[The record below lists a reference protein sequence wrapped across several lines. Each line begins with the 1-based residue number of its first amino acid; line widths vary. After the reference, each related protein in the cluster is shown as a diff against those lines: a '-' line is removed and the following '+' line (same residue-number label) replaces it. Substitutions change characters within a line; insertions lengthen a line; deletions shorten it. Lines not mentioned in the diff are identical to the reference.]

1 MALEDIKEGIKNKK
15 HQLYL
20 DRECKKAQKRYKA
33 YFLDE
38 ETTKT
43 VEITNKNG
51 EKEQVTLYQ
60 LCSAHDMFLPKE
72 MDIFGCENFSD
83 QQVAKPK
90 DAVAWV
96 DKKTYEK
103 LQSVNTSYLTKY
115 QIKDVDGTLVTHEGT
130 RKPTIYGQ
138 KEGEYPT
145 IINSEINSGIITGN
159 AYVENSSLHTA
170 VLNESVKVKDSNVV
184 CSKVL
189 NNAEVTNGCVLAHSV
204 VAENGKCDK
213 SRIEWSEVRDNAS
226 LKDSQCHDNTFIEG
240 VKVKNSCIFP
250 MKIAERETFGGNGT
264 FEGINRTRV
273 RPVID
278 GPGVDPE
285 EMAKQGLKP
294 YEFDGKK
301 IYVSDDDMW
310 FHYYK
315 IYGGSGI
322 KNMTIRAEDIFNGEN
337 CKYVLED
344 IYLRVA
350 EGDAQLQDLQDT
362 EKVSAERAEIHKKRM
377 QVFED
382 LAEARKQYGNDREL
396 LMQKEQELM
405 AKYAEYD
412 EEYQSKSKEFDEIFV
427 KRGERMEAWNRDVN
441 KNEEVAR
448 EEFKTNHPKPS
459 PENPDRK
466 KYDEPTSGSVKV
478 DDAMNF

>member
-1 MALEDIKEGIKNKK
+1 MALEDIKEGIRNKK

-51 EKEQVTLYQ
+51 EKEQITLYQ

-103 LQSVNTSYLTKY
+103 LQNVNTSYLTKY
-115 QIKDVDGTLVTHEGT
+115 QIKDVDGTSVTHEGT

-170 VLNESVKVKDSNVV
+170 VLNESAKVKDSNVV

-189 NNAEVTNGCVLAHSV
+189 NSAEVTNGCVLAHSV

-213 SRIEWSEVRDNAS
+213 SRVEWSEVRDNAS
-226 LKDSQCHDNTFIEG
+226 LDNSQCGFSTFIEG
-240 VKVKNSCIFP
+240 VKIRNSYI
-250 MKIAERETFGGNGT
+250 MEMEIAEREAYGGNGT

-310 FHYYK
+310 LHYHLIYK
-315 IYGGSGI
+315 GSGI

-350 EGDAQLQDLQDT
+350 EGDAQLQDLQDM
-362 EKVSAERAEIHKKRM
+362 EKASAEKAEIHKKRM

-382 LAEARKQYGNDREL
+382 LAEARKQYGKDEKL
-396 LMQKEQELM
+396 LRQKEQELM
-405 AKYAEYD
+405 IKYAEY
-412 EEYQSKSKEFDEIFV
+412 EEAYHSKSQEFDKAASGID
-427 KRGERMEAWNRDVN
+427 ERKVDFN
-441 KNEEVAR
+441 KNLDENEKIAR
-448 EEFKTNHPKPS
+448 EEFKINHPKPS

-466 KYDEPTSGSVKV
+466 EYEQPKNLVKV
-478 DDAMNF
+478 DEAMNF